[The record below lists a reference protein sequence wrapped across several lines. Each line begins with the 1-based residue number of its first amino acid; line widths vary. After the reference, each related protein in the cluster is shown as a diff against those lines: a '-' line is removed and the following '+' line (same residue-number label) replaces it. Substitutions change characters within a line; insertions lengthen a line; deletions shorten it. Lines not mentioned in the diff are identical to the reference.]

1 MAQHIKNFFAPIIP
15 NYKVWKINLIENW
28 NTIVGDLHEHV
39 TLINIQN
46 NMLLLGVYDSTW
58 LQELYI
64 LSPVLLKTINDY
76 LGDKYITSLRFKN
89 IGYKKKKKNLYEK
102 KVVGKKIKKSH
113 LTTRERTILT
123 SIHDAELRNEL
134 ERYLIRCKEKK

>member
-15 NYKVWKINLIENW
+15 HYKVWKINLIENW

-76 LGDKYITSLRFKN
+76 LGDEHITRLRFKN
-89 IGYKKKKKNLYEK
+89 IGYKKNKKNLHEK
-102 KVVGKKIKKSH
+102 KIVEKKIKKPH

-123 SIHDAELRNEL
+123 SIHDSELRNEL
-134 ERYLIRCKEKK
+134 ERYLIRCKEKE